1 MVDHARVL
9 VLGDG
14 DLSFSAAL
22 HESAPDLR
30 MVATTF
36 ESREELL
43 RRYACAHEHIAAL
56 EEAGA
61 IVLHEVDATRLQT
74 FSGGDGTFQR
84 IIFNFPYQAFGG
96 IKGLRRLLGQFFEG
110 ARLLLSLDGCIEVA
124 LCAGQGG
131 TSLDGARGWAGSWR
145 VPLLAARAQLALICV
160 EPWVPPKAHRFHY
173 RPMREPGNK
182 DSFGGGGGKA
192 FPTDGALLHRLRHCP
207 RPQLAPRGTRAEA
220 LYGTLYGQRLQA
232 AAQALTMNLPE
243 AQWQSETPL
252 PSFPGL
258 AGSRSPSLRHRE
270 EKGLLGQPP
279 YRRLSV
285 QCTEGALVDAVAG
298 MAKIPAEQLRWVAD
312 QGQRCL
318 EVLVQRPDFTPC
330 FPATIRV
337 PKEDW
342 LRLCWCED
350 SAVEVSERGMEFD
363 LEVLA
368 MLQLNFRD
376 RRQLALRPPLAMC
389 QCLFFHDLRVV
400 GEVAETKIMDIIYQ
414 VCGPEILLEAFEL
427 EEVDGVPEGQRHWRL
442 FFASV
447 ASALDE
453 QTAYGAYQAVRE
465 AVRAAEMTLC

>member
-145 VPLLAARAQLALICV
+145 VPLLAARAQLALICP
-160 EPWVPPKAHRFHY
+160 EPSW
-173 RPMREPGNK
+173 
-182 DSFGGGGGKA
+182 
-192 FPTDGALLHRLRHCP
+192 
-207 RPQLAPRGTRAEA
+207 
-220 LYGTLYGQRLQA
+220 
-232 AAQALTMNLPE
+232 
-243 AQWQSETPL
+243 
-252 PSFPGL
+252 PS
-258 AGSRSPSLRHRE
+258 
-270 EKGLLGQPP
+270 
-279 YRRLSV
+279 
-285 QCTEGALVDAVAG
+285 
-298 MAKIPAEQLRWVAD
+298 
-312 QGQRCL
+312 
-318 EVLVQRPDFTPC
+318 
-330 FPATIRV
+330 
-337 PKEDW
+337 
-342 LRLCWCED
+342 
-350 SAVEVSERGMEFD
+350 
-363 LEVLA
+363 
-368 MLQLNFRD
+368 
-376 RRQLALRPPLAMC
+376 
-389 QCLFFHDLRVV
+389 
-400 GEVAETKIMDIIYQ
+400 
-414 VCGPEILLEAFEL
+414 
-427 EEVDGVPEGQRHWRL
+427 
-442 FFASV
+442 
-447 ASALDE
+447 
-453 QTAYGAYQAVRE
+453 
-465 AVRAAEMTLC
+465 